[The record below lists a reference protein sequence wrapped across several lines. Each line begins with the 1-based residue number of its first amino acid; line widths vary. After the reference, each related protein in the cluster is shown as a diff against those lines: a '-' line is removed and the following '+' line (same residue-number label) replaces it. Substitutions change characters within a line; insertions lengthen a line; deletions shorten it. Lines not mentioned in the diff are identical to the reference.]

1 MAAVAAAAATTP
13 EAFRGLVERLSRPGA
28 ACTDGDLQVILRL
41 CVAVQAQLR
50 SRTGGILATHRERPL
65 LQCYMSD
72 GWGAR
77 VSGFSTR
84 AADGHLLRQEG
95 RYRHE
100 FLLERGLLRA
110 MQPSGQ
116 TELAMLLQ
124 APRSLTAGKG
134 AWHMF
139 AAGCQFQSTLRASQH
154 EGIAMTVYLM
164 DGCLFSST
172 WRKWRALHDLWY
184 SDHGGADPDLAWL
197 LQQSEWVFG
206 IKCMLHGGHNSVHW
220 GLLHWCAKEVS
231 DAAHIAT
238 ASLNNTS
245 SAIHAR
251 MDLFMIQFLIFE
263 DAVDATRDDVKV
275 YWKTLDIRESM
286 LDLFVQVDP
295 RWDEA
300 RQRLLVSAHVEQ
312 DPECWEKCSLVIGV
326 CRRWLNWTDTRWAS
340 IGRAGRF
347 FTRSLATGLDSA
359 VQQCFDDESCSNY
372 NLSGYRRATPEVRLM
387 LAIAAVASVPS
398 EFFVVEMLADDRLLK
413 RSQELH
419 DGVVE
424 RMVSIAELPGLVW
437 SRIAATSGT
446 ATEEFKHDVLL
457 AMCVS
462 YGYLVRDVFRA
473 VWADPLRM
481 AQGDIEANVAALGA
495 RDLPINDDMVA
506 RMRSLLDAGTPQQ
519 YVVDG
524 LRLLQDSP
532 CSIALV
538 EEGHASGAVIMKD
551 HERLSEKAL
560 RARALLHMMRPL
572 VREKKI
578 DQKAKRVVTSLQQ
591 LEKMNPNKAH
601 ARHMYLR
608 HSVKE
613 AMEAGPGDAASR
625 LRDSRQCMSSH
636 SQAFEALA
644 APERRQF
651 EEARATHVASRW
663 DNIKAAQAALVVKL
677 RRLHQKEA
685 EAVKS
690 NGVPNHIAQA
700 RLNDRELESAC
711 EFFDSPGCQKL
722 RLEAGPL
729 GAFGLAP
736 SAPSQAEQGVLR
748 AVEDGLPQV
757 DEAEPPWWCR
767 SICRI
772 RDCFWETA
780 IGLEEEGEFWLV
792 LFAKKNPHECTFLQ
806 LRPKMTEVDL
816 SDGIALQREAPH
828 QDRRQYEFLPPT
840 ICTEQ
845 DIPFPKDED
854 FDIFVRWDFR
864 LHGKTAA
871 APHAPMAFERFLS
884 MHAGPKPHNARAPG
898 QRLRAVPAAAREGL
912 LEEFPWLSEDDLPGG
927 CHPAR
932 KRARAD
938 ERPRPAADA
947 AGSESDEPGLLEEA
961 QGEDAAPEE
970 PAEEAPVAD
979 DAEGAVDELN
989 AVRDECAWHEED
1001 PLYFY
1006 TRVLAGRW
1014 TWSTREKGHAADGC
1028 CGFAR
1033 GGGPQAWC
1041 IAYEF
1046 PRQASFMFEK
1056 YGRDAA
1062 CQLAR
1067 EFCRRGEYYYQ
1078 LYLEAGD
1085 EDFEYTGEHVAGYEE
1100 SLQWLDFISVLDV
1113 EDNAFMKGLE
1123 LRDLMPRLAC

>member
-1 MAAVAAAAATTP
+1 
-13 EAFRGLVERLSRPGA
+13 
-28 ACTDGDLQVILRL
+28 
-41 CVAVQAQLR
+41 
-50 SRTGGILATHRERPL
+50 
-65 LQCYMSD
+65 
-72 GWGAR
+72 
-77 VSGFSTR
+77 
-84 AADGHLLRQEG
+84 
-95 RYRHE
+95 
-100 FLLERGLLRA
+100 

-184 SDHGGADPDLAWL
+184 SDHGGADAELAWL

-326 CRRWLNWTDTRWAS
+326 CRRWLNWTDTRLAS

-538 EEGHASGAVIMKD
+538 EGA
-551 HERLSEKAL
+551 
-560 RARALLHMMRPL
+560 
-572 VREKKI
+572 
-578 DQKAKRVVTSLQQ
+578 
-591 LEKMNPNKAH
+591 
-601 ARHMYLR
+601 
-608 HSVKE
+608 
-613 AMEAGPGDAASR
+613 
-625 LRDSRQCMSSH
+625 
-636 SQAFEALA
+636 
-644 APERRQF
+644 
-651 EEARATHVASRW
+651 
-663 DNIKAAQAALVVKL
+663 
-677 RRLHQKEA
+677 
-685 EAVKS
+685 
-690 NGVPNHIAQA
+690 
-700 RLNDRELESAC
+700 
-711 EFFDSPGCQKL
+711 
-722 RLEAGPL
+722 
-729 GAFGLAP
+729 
-736 SAPSQAEQGVLR
+736 
-748 AVEDGLPQV
+748 
-757 DEAEPPWWCR
+757 
-767 SICRI
+767 
-772 RDCFWETA
+772 CFWSSYD
-780 IGLEEEGEFWLV
+780 EG
-792 LFAKKNPHECTFLQ
+792 P
-806 LRPKMTEVDL
+806 
-816 SDGIALQREAPH
+816 
-828 QDRRQYEFLPPT
+828 
-840 ICTEQ
+840 
-845 DIPFPKDED
+845 
-854 FDIFVRWDFR
+854 
-864 LHGKTAA
+864 
-871 APHAPMAFERFLS
+871 
-884 MHAGPKPHNARAPG
+884 
-898 QRLRAVPAAAREGL
+898 
-912 LEEFPWLSEDDLPGG
+912 
-927 CHPAR
+927 
-932 KRARAD
+932 
-938 ERPRPAADA
+938 
-947 AGSESDEPGLLEEA
+947 
-961 QGEDAAPEE
+961 
-970 PAEEAPVAD
+970 
-979 DAEGAVDELN
+979 
-989 AVRDECAWHEED
+989 
-1001 PLYFY
+1001 
-1006 TRVLAGRW
+1006 
-1014 TWSTREKGHAADGC
+1014 
-1028 CGFAR
+1028 
-1033 GGGPQAWC
+1033 
-1041 IAYEF
+1041 
-1046 PRQASFMFEK
+1046 
-1056 YGRDAA
+1056 
-1062 CQLAR
+1062 
-1067 EFCRRGEYYYQ
+1067 
-1078 LYLEAGD
+1078 
-1085 EDFEYTGEHVAGYEE
+1085 
-1100 SLQWLDFISVLDV
+1100 
-1113 EDNAFMKGLE
+1113 
-1123 LRDLMPRLAC
+1123 